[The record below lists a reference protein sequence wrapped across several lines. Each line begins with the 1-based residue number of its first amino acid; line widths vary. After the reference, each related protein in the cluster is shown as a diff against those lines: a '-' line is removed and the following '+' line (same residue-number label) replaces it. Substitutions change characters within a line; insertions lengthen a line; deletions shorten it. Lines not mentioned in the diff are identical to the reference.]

1 MNFLDRITD
10 EAFRELVSFELPS
23 IVSVFLNTCFCSLVD
38 SMYSYSYNMYIF
50 QDAYRDEIIFM
61 GTFKIGLGRISGSA
75 GLSGRMFNFAG
86 YPACQIIWPGVAGY
100 GF

>member
-1 MNFLDRITD
+1 MKH
-10 EAFRELVSFELPS
+10 FESLYLS

-75 GLSGRMFNFAG
+75 GLSGRIFNFAG

>member
-1 MNFLDRITD
+1 M
-10 EAFRELVSFELPS
+10 
-23 IVSVFLNTCFCSLVD
+23 FCSLVD

-75 GLSGRMFNFAG
+75 GLSGRIFNFVG